1 MCADDGAAVVG
12 ELERV
17 LDKANAYASKFQL
30 AGSGRA
36 STVAGA
42 RAIMTSLMFSESSWS
57 MFHGF
62 SWKRGRIEAASA
74 EDRRIWCGSFKC
86 MSGDELA
93 TSFLQLLQIAVLRL
107 VSSSICYNLHR
118 DAPVNRLQLFGAY
131 PIMAIRC
138 ASNLIHFLICCP
150 PAPLKCP

>member
-1 MCADDGAAVVG
+1 LETAETCADDGAAVVG

-42 RAIMTSLMFSESSWS
+42 RAIMTSLMFSESSRS
-57 MFHGF
+57 MSHGF

-86 MSGDELA
+86 M
-93 TSFLQLLQIAVLRL
+93 
-107 VSSSICYNLHR
+107 
-118 DAPVNRLQLFGAY
+118 RLQ
-131 PIMAIRC
+131 
-138 ASNLIHFLICCP
+138 FLGW
-150 PAPLKCP
+150 